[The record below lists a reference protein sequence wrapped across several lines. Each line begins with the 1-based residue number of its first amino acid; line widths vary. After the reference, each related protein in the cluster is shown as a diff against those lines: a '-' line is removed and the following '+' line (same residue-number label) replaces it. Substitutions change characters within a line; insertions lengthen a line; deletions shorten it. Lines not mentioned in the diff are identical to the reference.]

1 MRSEHLEQWFPTF
14 LAPGSGS
21 MDDNFSMDTVLGEG
35 HLNDS
40 STLHL
45 LCVYLA
51 MLCDLWDL
59 SSPTK
64 DQTPAF

>member
-1 MRSEHLEQWFPTF
+1 ME
-14 LAPGSGS
+14 
-21 MDDNFSMDTVLGEG
+21 DNFSMDTVLGEG

-59 SSPTK
+59 SSLTK